1 MKTMKS
7 NLRAAGFSL
16 AAAVAFAGTIVNFDA
31 SAVDAAGV
39 MDNAPVI
46 VNDHLVTHAKGTA
59 TSRFY
64 HRFTN
69 TTNVTADVIRFTV
82 NEGPG
87 NKAQTVTE
95 TGTFSPGVGIDR
107 EDTFASSST
116 KIQPSCTVTYVH
128 FTDGTSW
135 TAPRSK

>member
-1 MKTMKS
+1 MKS
-7 NLRAAGFSL
+7 NLRAAGITL
-16 AAAVAFAGTIVNFDA
+16 AAALAFAGTIVSLGT
-31 SAVDAAGV
+31 SAVDAAV
-39 MDNAPVI
+39 TPDNAPVVI
-46 VNDHLVTHAKGTA
+46 NDHLVTHAKGTA

-87 NKAQTVTE
+87 NQAQTVTE

-107 EDTFASSST
+107 EDSFASPST
-116 KIQPSCTVTYVH
+116 AIPPACTVTYVH

-135 TAPRSK
+135 TAPSSQ